1 MRDNFQQKDGLLSRI
16 ELIAKLEEGSVTAF
30 EKRINASK
38 GVISRAIA
46 KGTDIQSKWIQ
57 VIAENYP
64 HYSAEWLLTGRGN
77 MEKEEDNIE
86 ISPIFHSKTIEKR
99 HEKQAVNLYSFEA
112 SAGLRELF
120 DNKGDNILD
129 TIIIPN
135 LPRCDGAIHIVGD
148 SMMPILKSGDIIL
161 YKEVFPNMDSIL
173 FGEMYL
179 VSVVMEEGVYL
190 TVVKYIRRSKRNGYI
205 TLASEN
211 PLHDDT
217 DVDFRRVNAMA
228 LVQASI
234 RINSMM

>member
-1 MRDNFQQKDGLLSRI
+1 MEEKIISRLLDYLAVKDIPPTR
-16 ELIAKLEEGSVTAF
+16 F
-30 EKRINASK
+30 EKNIGLSNGYLNTQKKRNADLGES
-38 GVISRAIA
+38 VIKKII
-46 KGTDIQSKWIQ
+46 DYCLDVNI
-57 VIAENYP
+57 
-64 HYSAEWLLTGRGN
+64 EWLITGQGN
-77 MEKEEDNIE
+77 MLKEEQEME
-86 ISPIFHSKTIEKR
+86 INPIFHSKTIEKR

-112 SAGLRELF
+112 SAGLKELF

-129 TIIIPN
+129 TIMIPN

-148 SMMPILKSGDIIL
+148 SMIPILKSGDIIL

-190 TVVKYIRRSKRNGYI
+190 TVVKYIRRSKKNGYI

>member
-1 MRDNFQQKDGLLSRI
+1 MRNETIHDRVNVLIDYFGNGTKTLL
-16 ELIAKLEEGSVTAF
+16 ANKLGVSEGNIRGYSKTVVPKQDF
-30 EKRINASK
+30 LEKVVINL
-38 GVISRAIA
+38 GV
-46 KGTDIQSKWIQ
+46 
-57 VIAENYP
+57 N
-64 HYSAEWLLTGRGN
+64 AEWLITGHGN
-77 MEKEEDNIE
+77 MLKEEDNIE

-112 SAGLRELF
+112 SAGLKELF

-129 TIIIPN
+129 TIMIPN

-148 SMMPILKSGDIIL
+148 SMIPILKSGDIIL

-190 TVVKYIRRSKRNGYI
+190 TVVKYIRRSKKNGYI